1 MKMSLGK
8 VMALGA
14 IPLLILTMG
23 LEGASAQSASGS
35 PAPPKGFEALS
46 ASFVSPTT
54 GFVLGARNCGMLP
67 CAALLEKT
75 VNGGKTWA
83 KVSAPAPKLTEP
95 FSWSPK
101 NGVSTVRFENAKNG
115 WLFNPGLW
123 QTTDGGVHWKSV
135 TLPGM
140 VTNLEAADGVVF
152 AVARPLNASSSHARL
167 YMSAVGSG
175 KWTLV
180 PKVVPQITL
189 TVFGHSV
196 WTGLA
201 PAIWTSTNS
210 GKTWSKL
217 SFSCPPD
224 RPAAGAVAAATAN
237 DVGIVCASMGDPQPG
252 FSKKEIWVSSNG
264 GRTFHQ
270 TSGHPGLPGEPYL
283 LAMPVNSPKV
293 MTLAAAS
300 GASYMYKTYDGGKN
314 WTHATY
320 YDGGTG
326 FRDLAYVSGTAGFVI
341 HFSGNPMIA
350 YSLGLMKTVNAGKSW
365 TTVTIP

>member
-1 MKMSLGK
+1 MKMSLGR

-14 IPLLILTMG
+14 IPVVILTMG
-23 LEGASAQSASGS
+23 LGNASARPLSGS
-35 PAPPKGFEALS
+35 PPPPKGFEALS
-46 ASFVSPTT
+46 ASFVSSQT
-54 GFVLGARNCGMLP
+54 GFALGGRGCSVLP

-75 VNGGKTWA
+75 GNGGKTWT
-83 KVSAPAPKLTEP
+83 KVSAPAPKLTQP
-95 FSWSPK
+95 FNPPPK
-101 NGVSTVRFENAKNG
+101 NGVSTVRFANTSDG

-123 QTTDGGVHWKSV
+123 ETTDGGVHWKSV
-135 TLPGM
+135 SLPGM
-140 VTNLEAADGVVF
+140 VTNLEAAGGEVF
-152 AVARPLNASSSHARL
+152 AVVRPSNGSSNQAHL
-167 YMSAVGSG
+167 YQGAVGSG

-180 PKVVPQITL
+180 PKVIPQVTL
-189 TVFGHSV
+189 TAFGHSA
-196 WTGLA
+196 WTGISPSL
-201 PAIWTSTNS
+201 WRTTNS

-217 SFSCPPD
+217 SFSCPSDHPD
-224 RPAAGAVAAATAN
+224 SSAVAAATAN
-237 DVGIVCASMGDPQPG
+237 DVAIVCASMGDPQPG

-293 MTLAAAS
+293 ITLAAAS
-300 GASYMYKTYDGGKN
+300 GASYFYKTYDGGKT

-326 FRDLAYVSGTAGFVI
+326 FRDLAYVSATAGFAI
-341 HFSGNPMIA
+341 HFSGTPMLA

-365 TTVTIP
+365 TTVKIP